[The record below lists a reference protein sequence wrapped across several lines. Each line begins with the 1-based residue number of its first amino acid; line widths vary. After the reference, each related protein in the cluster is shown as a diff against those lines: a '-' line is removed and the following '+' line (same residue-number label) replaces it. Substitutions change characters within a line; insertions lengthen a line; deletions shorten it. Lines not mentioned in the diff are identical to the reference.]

1 MGTQGESATALEV
14 PDKNDDALLNMND
27 TGSLISEPNSSG
39 SSCPSLEMTSGHPR
53 RHTSLMSKGG
63 FGTAKSDDWREYAS
77 YNWRALHEWMDNLF
91 KEGLNGFI
99 KFREYEGMTVITCA
113 DSPPTGCSHGGMD
126 EIGLEK
132 CSQVHT
138 LTKTGHFGQGIYV
151 SLIALSNRHSG
162 MHAKEGMLIMT
173 KQYHEYPHEANI
185 STKRLFDDA
194 EEWRF
199 QTLRKKLLNYFHH
212 LVLEVNE
219 PIENMVCQGKAA
231 LKGKYGVID
240 FDDPYPISGTVIEQT
255 TASKFNDK
263 DKELLAEE
271 ISYLYKLNDSQH
283 FRFQWKEGGPWEEMK
298 QRDYLHAKSKTTV
311 ELYIS
316 ADGAPCRLYQQN
328 FM

>member
-1 MGTQGESATALEV
+1 M
-14 PDKNDDALLNMND
+14 
-27 TGSLISEPNSSG
+27 
-39 SSCPSLEMTSGHPR
+39 
-53 RHTSLMSKGG
+53 
-63 FGTAKSDDWREYAS
+63 
-77 YNWRALHEWMDNLF
+77 
-91 KEGLNGFI
+91 
-99 KFREYEGMTVITCA
+99 
-113 DSPPTGCSHGGMD
+113 
-126 EIGLEK
+126 
-132 CSQVHT
+132 
-138 LTKTGHFGQGIYV
+138 

-316 ADGAPCRLYQQN
+316 ADGAPCRLIPAKLHVSEVVGDTSKNVLEKTNDYLRRVSHGEGKVIASPLELSNEMTIYSAVSVTIGDRQQLVCADSKGVPYTLTYEFSFHHDAQRNAEGQNELRRKFRSLGGEDQDVEGLLFGWYTLPVAFVEYQGCLH
-328 FM
+328 